1 MATVG
6 GPILPFTSTRGAA
19 RAAVFTS
26 DSRSSGSRTASHSLL
41 HTYFQH
47 KYWQKLSYPHLLI
60 VWTIV
65 HSNVPFQKHIS
76 VNLHFP
82 KLQWTFTMKGNKLPS
97 SALVDVTKITEYK
110 AKINVKPKTWYDS
123 IHYKYHLTSP
133 IHEMPPVI
141 ILLGFPF
148 RVSFPIVFSSVCY
161 FHIRHHFMLLWSVLK
176 STYL

>member
-1 MATVG
+1 MEEFAAEKPRSHFPGVPVHIVLASLLSCQLVAFNLWRLRTVG
-6 GPILPFTSTRGAA
+6 GPILPFTSTRGAP

-76 VNLHFP
+76 VNLHFS

-97 SALVDVTKITEYK
+97 SALVDVTQ
-110 AKINVKPKTWYDS
+110 NN
-123 IHYKYHLTSP
+123 
-133 IHEMPPVI
+133 I
-141 ILLGFPF
+141 IWF
-148 RVSFPIVFSSVCY
+148 
-161 FHIRHHFMLLWSVLK
+161 
-176 STYL
+176 

>member
-1 MATVG
+1 MLNKWRSLQQRSQGPIFRCPRSHCFSLAVILSIGCIQFMATVG

-76 VNLHFP
+76 VNLHFS

-97 SALVDVTKITEYK
+97 SALVDVTQ
-110 AKINVKPKTWYDS
+110 NN
-123 IHYKYHLTSP
+123 
-133 IHEMPPVI
+133 I
-141 ILLGFPF
+141 IWFQF
-148 RVSFPIVFSSVCY
+148 
-161 FHIRHHFMLLWSVLK
+161 
-176 STYL
+176 